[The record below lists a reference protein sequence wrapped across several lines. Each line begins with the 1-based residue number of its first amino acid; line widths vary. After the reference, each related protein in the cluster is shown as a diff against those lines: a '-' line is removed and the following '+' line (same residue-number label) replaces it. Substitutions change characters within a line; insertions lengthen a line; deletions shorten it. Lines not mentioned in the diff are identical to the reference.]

1 MMFHPKYQLQQLQM
15 RHQYMSN
22 GRYHYPK
29 HRIHLHLFHFLESEV
44 NIHVPPV
51 VSVHQQEEG
60 LLSIEL

>member
-1 MMFHPKYQLQQLQM
+1 
-15 RHQYMSN
+15 MSPESEMPII
-22 GRYHYPK
+22 G
-29 HRIHLHLFHFLESEV
+29 IHLHLFHFLESEV